1 MNIANSKENTV
12 NQAIQD
18 KKFKTKT
25 IKFGDLKPGDKI
37 IGSDGK
43 PTLVTQVYDKHFPNK
58 MFEIEMED
66 GEVVRA
72 SGNHLWYCET
82 NSDNIFKDEYWKLAK
97 DYFENFSIP
106 DRLEED
112 GHFPLPILMQLFDD
126 RISIQL
132 FIEKAAKSLGYSSYT
147 PIISQEIMKNREIVE
162 FDNETVFNYS
172 YNDLIDFLHKTKK
185 AVLKN
190 QGYFYFGQ
198 VRTTEEIANIIGNGG
213 SINIPH
219 KDEINNG

>member
-1 MNIANSKENTV
+1 MNKDN
-12 NQAIQD
+12 
-18 KKFKTKT
+18 FKTK
-25 IKFGDLKPGDKI
+25 IKQFGDLQVGDKL

-43 PTLVTQVYDKHFPNK
+43 PTLVTQVYDKHFPDK
-58 MFEIEMED
+58 MYELEMED
-66 GEVVRA
+66 GEVVQA

-82 NSDNIFKDEYWKLAK
+82 NSDEIFKDEYWRLAK
-97 DYFENFSIP
+97 AYFENFSIP
-106 DRLEED
+106 DKLEDD

-126 RISIQL
+126 KINTQL

-147 PIISQEIMKNREIVE
+147 PVISQEIMKNRDIVE

-172 YNDLIDFLHKTKK
+172 YNDLIEFLQKMKK
-185 AVLKN
+185 VVLEN

-213 SINIPH
+213 FVNIPH
-219 KDEINNG
+219 KEDLI